1 VRATKREADSG
12 QVTKL
17 LFGRIALG
25 VLLIASAC
33 SDPAPAPARTRVV
46 SAEQARMDALMR
58 QNETRAS
65 EPALADAFDTMNAQ
79 YFGDRLP
86 TVRIRWEEGLDAIG
100 PLIAENFRLEG
111 LTDGKVILLHPALEK
126 DPRQLRAVLAHEMVH
141 VELRDR
147 PESHGPE
154 FQSRLRALAE
164 RGAFEGIVATEEE
177 KQELHAQIERTSR
190 RLSGELAEL
199 KQGRDRLEA
208 DAASLDRQLLQD
220 RIWSFNKRVREHNE
234 AVDAFNRDVERYN
247 LMNTYPD
254 GLDRERLARK
264 GVAPEIGR

>member
-1 VRATKREADSG
+1 
-12 QVTKL
+12 VTKL

-46 SAEQARMDALMR
+46 SAEQERMDALMR

-126 DPRQLRAVLAHEMVH
+126 NPRQLRAVLAHEMVH

-147 PESHGPE
+147 RESHGPE
-154 FQSRLRALAE
+154 FQSRLRTLAE

-177 KQELHAQIERTSR
+177 KEALKESIERTTR
-190 RLSGELAEL
+190 RLAGELHEL
-199 KQGRDRLEA
+199 
-208 DAASLDRQLLQD
+208 RQLQSRIEAEASSLSREAIQD
-220 RIWSFNKRVREHNE
+220 RIWTFNRRVREHNE
-234 AVDAFNRDVERYN
+234 AVEAFNRDVERYN

-254 GLDRERLARK
+254 GLDRERVR
-264 GVAPEIGR
+264 GRATVSPAG